1 MTATRMLAVGVAL
14 LSGTA
19 LAQAQTVISR
29 EITNE
34 PVETLITRGPEGITV
49 TRRPLQTMAPPV
61 VSTVPVFPTWGPSGE
76 AYGQGWAPA
85 PGWTPGYAPPP
96 AYAAPPPP
104 AGGVMVR
111 PYAEPAPPEAAAPRT
126 VVIEE
131 SVDDPVPPVRTV
143 RRGTPPIMARAVE
156 PEPTRTARTRTAT
169 RRVTS
174 EPMAL
179 APTQRS
185 VIYRTLGQQ
194 SSYDP
199 ATLERV
205 TPTYAQQTYAQPSW
219 GQSWGT
225 GWQPGYAGYAAAPAP
240 RTVTYT
246 VGSVVPETVALAP
259 VPRRIVAQVPQT
271 RGYQYTVV
279 NGRVLLVEPAS
290 GTVVADVVR

>member
-1 MTATRMLAVGVAL
+1 MTAPRILAVGVAL

-29 EITNE
+29 EISNE

-49 TRRPLQTMAPPV
+49 TRRPLQEMAPPV
-61 VSTVPVFPTWGPSGE
+61 VSTVPVFPTWGASGE
-76 AYGQGWAPA
+76 AYVQGWTPA
-85 PGWTPGYAPPP
+85 PGYAPSP
-96 AYAAPPPP
+96 AYVPPP
-104 AGGVMVR
+104 GGVTVR
-111 PYAEPAPPEAAAPRT
+111 PYAEPVLPEAAAPRT

-156 PEPTRTARTRTAT
+156 PEPIRTTRTRTAT

-246 VGSVVPETVALAP
+246 VGSVVPDTVALAP

-279 NGRVLLVEPAS
+279 NGRVLLIEPAT